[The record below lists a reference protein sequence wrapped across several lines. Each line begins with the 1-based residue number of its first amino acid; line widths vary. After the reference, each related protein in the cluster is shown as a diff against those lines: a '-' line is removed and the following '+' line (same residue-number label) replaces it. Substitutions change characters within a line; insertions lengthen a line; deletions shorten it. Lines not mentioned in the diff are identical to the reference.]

1 MGIPDVRSRQG
12 YASDRATH
20 SASDRDGHG
29 AGDRSSHSAD
39 EGPSALEIRMRQILS
54 DADFPAISREALD
67 ALRTLP
73 EGSASTQH
81 LANLV
86 MRDYSLTLK
95 VLRTANSAYYKRA
108 GQPVRS
114 ATHAMMLLGAS
125 TVRHLAAGLLV
136 FEHWRKRSPGLKELM
151 LMSMLSANHAREIAM
166 RRRLP
171 DPEEAHLCGL
181 FRNLGEVLV
190 AGYFPREYARVLLQM
205 EVHRKTAGVA
215 AFDVLQFTFDDLG
228 EAMARHWGM
237 PESVQ
242 AAIRTDPAVA
252 ASEISVITAFAHE
265 LTQAAYRADTSDR
278 DEGIAA
284 VASRYSRKLAL
295 TGDDVAALMRSAL
308 RETREIFSAARVAI
322 DDLRLRRQFDSAVKE
337 LGGAQQ
343 QSPTP
348 PAGQPSQTTGQEAL
362 RQLREE
368 LTAEVL
374 QAARPDSGM
383 DLNRVFQTVVEA
395 LYRGG
400 PFDRVV
406 FCVMSRDGKLL
417 KARFGLG
424 AAVEQL
430 LDSFRFELSPVAGP
444 VSVAMLRRQSVFV
457 PAERDFTTQELRFA
471 QAFGASSIGIMPIV
485 LRDQLA
491 GCIYVD
497 RPWMAP
503 RPGSDAIEFSRSL
516 CNAAVRAISLRL
528 NEAVGPAPQAAT
540 VTPQKTTPQYS
551 ATTRKDAILR
561 VLRGERV
568 EDVAGELGLSPER
581 LERWR
586 DEFIEA
592 GIKGVR

>member
-1 MGIPDVRSRQG
+1 
-12 YASDRATH
+12 
-20 SASDRDGHG
+20 
-29 AGDRSSHSAD
+29 
-39 EGPSALEIRMRQILS
+39 MRQILA

-67 ALRTLP
+67 ALRTLK
-73 EGSASTQH
+73 EGSASTQR

-190 AGYFPREYARVLLQM
+190 AGYFPKEYARVLLQM

-215 AFDVLQFTFDDLG
+215 AFDVLEFTFDDLG

-242 AAIRTDPAVA
+242 AGIRTDPAVA

-265 LTQAAYRADTSDR
+265 LTQAAYRADPGDR
-278 DEGIAA
+278 EEGIAA
-284 VASRYSRKLAL
+284 VASRYARKLTL
-295 TGDDVAALMRSAL
+295 TSEDVATMMRAAL
-308 RETREIFSAARVAI
+308 RETREIFSAARVVI
-322 DDLRLRRQFDSAVKE
+322 DDLRLRRQFDSAVSQ
-337 LGGAQQ
+337 LGGT
-343 QSPTP
+343 QSQVPTP
-348 PAGQPSQTTGQEAL
+348 PAGQSSQTSEQEAL
-362 RQLREE
+362 ETVREE

-374 QAARPDSGM
+374 QAAKPDSGL
-383 DLNRVFQTVVEA
+383 DLNRVFQTLVEA

-406 FCVMSRDGKLL
+406 FCVMSRDGKQL

-424 AAVEQL
+424 TAVEQL
-430 LDSFRFELSPVAGP
+430 LDSFRFELLPTAGP
-444 VSVAMLRRQSVFV
+444 VAVAMLRRQSAFV
-457 PAERDFTTQELRFA
+457 PGERDFTTQELRFA
-471 QAFGASSIGIMPIV
+471 QALGASSIGIIPIV
-485 LRDQLA
+485 LRERLA

-497 RPWMAP
+497 RHGTAP
-503 RPGSDAIEFSRSL
+503 QPGKDAIEFSRSL
-516 CNAAVRAISLRL
+516 CNAAVRAISVRL
-528 NEAVGPAPQAAT
+528 SEAVAAPAPAIPP
-540 VTPQKTTPQYS
+540 TPTGITPQYS
-551 ATTRKDAILR
+551 ATTKQDAILR
-561 VLRGERV
+561 VLRGESP
-568 EDVAGELGLSPER
+568 ETVAGELGLPPEQ

-586 DEFIEA
+586 SDFIES
-592 GIKGVR
+592 GMKGVR